1 MITQTEID
9 GKLERHTDDF
19 IKSLIPRS
27 ISETAMGAY
36 AVFEASIVV
45 AIMSAPDS
53 ELKTKVELAL
63 TKLHSTFCP

>member
-19 IKSLIPRS
+19 IKSLIPRN
-27 ISETAMGAY
+27 ISDTAMGAY

-45 AIMSAPDS
+45 ATMNAPDS

>member
-9 GKLERHTDDF
+9 GKLERHTEDF

-27 ISETAMGAY
+27 ISDTAMGAY

-45 AIMSAPDS
+45 ATMSAPDS
-53 ELKTKVELAL
+53 ELKTKVESAL